1 MSSVPVDYRHS
12 ETGITALMAAAARGR
27 MNDVERLL
35 ASGADPNLMARNQL
49 SAVDLARRGNHMD
62 VAELLEVQKYVLI
75 GDVIIWLKDLLSY
88 KSDSTQRV
96 DFNVT
101 PLSFVNFDAGEFLL
115 TDSRWMTH
123 RVRIRTKSCC
133 RCIISRSTTTTST
146 IRWSCVCC
154 KCCAAPL
161 TTVRWTPLVIGS
173 VVKSVTSMHARLARV
188 VFRNIPG

>member
-75 GDVIIWLKDLLSY
+75 GDVII
-88 KSDSTQRV
+88 
-96 DFNVT
+96 
-101 PLSFVNFDAGEFLL
+101 
-115 TDSRWMTH
+115 
-123 RVRIRTKSCC
+123 
-133 RCIISRSTTTTST
+133 
-146 IRWSCVCC
+146 
-154 KCCAAPL
+154 
-161 TTVRWTPLVIGS
+161 
-173 VVKSVTSMHARLARV
+173 
-188 VFRNIPG
+188 